1 MRKKILI
8 TGGSGL
14 LALNWAVQCRDDY
27 EVVLCL
33 HERQVFLSG
42 VTNIF
47 CDLSSV
53 YEVKS
58 VIQEIRPHCVI
69 HAAGLTNVDVCEED
83 ADLSDHVNVTLA
95 SNVAKACLEQET
107 SLVHISTDH
116 LFSGEHQSLSE
127 SSIVSPVNAYGRS
140 KALAEEVVLS
150 VNDKALVV
158 RTNFYGWGTSYRHSF
173 SDFIIQNL
181 RNGKIVKLF
190 DDVFYSP
197 IVIERLVT
205 ICHELI
211 EINASGIVHVVGDE
225 RLSKYCFGEK
235 LASVFD
241 LDVSLIQRTKFRVEE
256 GFVKRPLDMS
266 LSNCKVSK
274 MLNKEI
280 GNVDMHLNCLLRQEK
295 AGVAAELNCL

>member
-33 HERQVFLSG
+33 HERQIFLSG

-53 YEVKS
+53 DEVNNL
-58 VIQEIRPHCVI
+58 IQEMRPHCVI
-69 HAAGLTNVDVCEED
+69 HTAGLTNVDVCEEN
-83 ADLSDHVNVTLA
+83 ADLCNHVNVTLA
-95 SNVAKACLEQET
+95 SNVAEACLGQEI

-116 LFSGEHQSLSE
+116 LFSGEYQSLSE

-150 VNDKALVV
+150 VNDNALVV
-158 RTNFYGWGTSYRHSF
+158 RTNFYGWGTSYRQSF
-173 SDFIIQNL
+173 SDFIIQSL
-181 RNGKIVKLF
+181 RNSKAVKLF

-197 IVIERLVT
+197 IVIEKLVS

-211 EINASGIVHVVGDE
+211 GINASGIVHVVGDE
-225 RLSKYCFGEK
+225 RLSKYCFGVK
-235 LASVFD
+235 LAKVFN
-241 LDVSLIQRTKFRVEE
+241 LDGSLIQCTQIQLDRSCAR
-256 GFVKRPLDMS
+256 RPLDMS
-266 LSNCKVSK
+266 LSNHKVTTI
-274 MLNKEI
+274 LNEKI

-295 AGVAAELNCL
+295 SGVAAELISL